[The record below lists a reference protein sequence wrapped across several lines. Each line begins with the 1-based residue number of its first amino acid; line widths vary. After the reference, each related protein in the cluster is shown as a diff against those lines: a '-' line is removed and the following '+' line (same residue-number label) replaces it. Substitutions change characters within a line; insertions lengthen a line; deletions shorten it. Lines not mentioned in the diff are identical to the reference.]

1 MRVKG
6 YQTLA
11 GLALQHVAGQAGRL
25 GASDLPIPV
34 TFGGW
39 EEATNPYPVY
49 QRADAY
55 RIRAYCLRV
64 FVYKCAYWTGTT
76 WTLPAP
82 SGIFRVVNLG
92 GQTDW
97 GTGRPYETHAWG
109 TGFHRPGSEEA
120 NVMTGMLQT
129 DTGNGDFTLSGSRIY
144 ALALAQ
150 HGDCLPFLIPPG
162 SHHDMV
168 IVGECF
174 KRVAK
179 KYPLVSEDPDVYQA
193 KDVQTA
199 NRRLY
204 CHVSAC
210 MVAEGVNP

>member
-6 YQTLA
+6 YKTLA
-11 GLALQHVAGQAGRL
+11 GLALQHVAGQSGRL
-25 GASDLPIPV
+25 AASDPPLIV
-34 TFGGW
+34 TFSGW
-39 EEATNPYPVY
+39 EEATHPYSSF

-64 FVYKCAYWTGTT
+64 FVYKCAYWTGTA
-76 WTLPAP
+76 WVLPAA
-82 SGIFRVVNLG
+82 SGIFRVVNAG

-97 GTGRPYETHAWG
+97 GAGRPYETPAWPWNKYDTLG
-109 TGFHRPGSEEA
+109 GGAIVPGL
-120 NVMTGMLQT
+120 LQS

-162 SHHDMV
+162 SHHDMI

-210 MVAEGVNP
+210 MVAEGV